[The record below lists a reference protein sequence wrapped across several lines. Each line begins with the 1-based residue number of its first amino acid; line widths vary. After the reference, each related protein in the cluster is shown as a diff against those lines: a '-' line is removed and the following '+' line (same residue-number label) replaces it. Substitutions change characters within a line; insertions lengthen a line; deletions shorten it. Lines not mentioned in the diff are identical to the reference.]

1 MDDPHRAGQSNHKR
15 ILLFDRQKVCLIV
28 ECMLRTS
35 VEQISNKMGGGKKKE
50 KRKKTLLQYFVY
62 NQKCAVAKTNST
74 VNIIQVCLLF
84 TILCPFGTREF
95 IRQKVDHE
103 EQIVLW
109 YWQHAT
115 NSITDDEREY
125 YLKFA
130 HHSTFIIPASS

>member
-1 MDDPHRAGQSNHKR
+1 
-15 ILLFDRQKVCLIV
+15 
-28 ECMLRTS
+28 
-35 VEQISNKMGGGKKKE
+35 MGGGKKKE